1 MQAGYNVVKLIEKAK
16 EKRAEQA
23 ELLKGYKLW
32 MQEELIKTFER
43 DEETY
48 PDDNIVQ
55 RLRQQWLEENDLFTQ
70 HISHKALIKEYDR
83 LIEKLELL
91 NDESVQLTDE
101 EFKRMRL

>member
-1 MQAGYNVVKLIEKAK
+1 MQAGYNVAKLIEKAK

-23 ELLKGYKLW
+23 ELLKSFNTW
-32 MQEELIKTFER
+32 MREELVKAFEN
-43 DEETY
+43 EETH

-55 RLRQQWLEENDLFTQ
+55 RLRHQWLEENNLFTQ

-91 NDESVQLTDE
+91 DDESVQLSDD